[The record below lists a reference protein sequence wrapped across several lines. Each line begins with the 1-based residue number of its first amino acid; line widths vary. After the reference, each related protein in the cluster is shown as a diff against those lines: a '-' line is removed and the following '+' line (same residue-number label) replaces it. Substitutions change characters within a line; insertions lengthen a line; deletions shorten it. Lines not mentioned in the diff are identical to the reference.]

1 MAKNN
6 SNPKAISGLL
16 GVGSHFHGRIN
27 FGGTLRIDG
36 IVCGEIVSKKSTKSI
51 LIITETAMVEADI
64 IADIV
69 IVSGMVS
76 GNIKAIERLELHS
89 PGRVEG
95 MVYTSDF
102 YIQDG
107 ALFQGECI
115 TIRHL
120 SDEEKEAL
128 KLEGFYNVHS
138 TNVLSSNR
146 KTIQNLLDY

>member
-1 MAKNN
+1 MAKN
-6 SNPKAISGLL
+6 SSDADIISGLL

-27 FGGTLRIDG
+27 FNGTLRIDG
-36 IVCGEIVSKKSTKSI
+36 IVCGEIVSKKSKKSV
-51 LIITETAMVEADI
+51 LIITETASVEADI
-64 IADIV
+64 IADVV
-69 IVSGMVS
+69 IVS
-76 GNIKAIERLELHS
+76 
-89 PGRVEG
+89 G

-120 SDEEKEAL
+120 STEDKEAL

-138 TNVLSSNR
+138 TNLLSSNR
-146 KTIQNLLDY
+146 KAIQNLLDY